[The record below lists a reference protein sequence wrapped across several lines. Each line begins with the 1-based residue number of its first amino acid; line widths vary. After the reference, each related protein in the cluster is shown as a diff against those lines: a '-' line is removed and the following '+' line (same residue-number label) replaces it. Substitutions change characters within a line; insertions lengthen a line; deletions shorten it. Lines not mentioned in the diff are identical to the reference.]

1 MGVHRSRRGIIIFGP
16 PGAGKGT
23 QASRLVEELKLGYI
37 ATGDI
42 LREAVAKGTTL
53 GVRAAEYM
61 NRGELVPDEVMIPI
75 VEERLTQGEDAK
87 GFLLDGFPRTVRQA
101 TMLDEAARRNGIEI
115 DKAIYLKTSKG
126 VIVQRLS
133 GRRVCP
139 TCGATYHVKNIPPK
153 VEGVCDRCGTTLVQR
168 EDDQEEAIV
177 TRLVEYEK
185 QTADVIRYYGRKG
198 ILVEVNGD
206 LPVEVSYPMIVK
218 IISEENGS

>member
-1 MGVHRSRRGIIIFGP
+1 MGESRPKRAIIIFGP

-23 QASRLVEELKLGYI
+23 QASRLFQERKLGYI

-42 LREAVAKGTTL
+42 LREAVAKATPL
-53 GVRAAEYM
+53 GVKAAAYM

-75 VEERLTQGEDAK
+75 VEERLSAGGDEE

-101 TMLDEAARRNGIEI
+101 TMLDEAVKRNGIEI
-115 DKAIYLKTSKG
+115 GKAIYLKTSKD

-139 TCGATYHVKNIPPK
+139 ACGATYHVKNIPPK
-153 VEGVCDRCGTTLVQR
+153 LEGVCDQCGTSLVQR
-168 EDDQEEAIV
+168 EDDTEDAIV
-177 TRLVEYEK
+177 TRLAEYYR
-185 QTADVIRYYGRKG
+185 QTADVIDYYRKKG

-206 LPVEVSYPMIVK
+206 LPVEVSYP
-218 IISEENGS
+218 IIAEAIGEGN